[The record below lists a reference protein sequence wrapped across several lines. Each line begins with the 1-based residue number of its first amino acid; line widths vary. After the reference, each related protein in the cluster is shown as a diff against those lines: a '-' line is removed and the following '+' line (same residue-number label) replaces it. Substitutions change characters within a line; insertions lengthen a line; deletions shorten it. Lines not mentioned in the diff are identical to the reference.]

1 MGWWYIDPHSIV
13 VCGTNALSYIF
24 PWTKTVVSYIYI
36 HVFIILYNVR
46 WFILL
51 WKKTVGWFQESSKC
65 LLNRMRH
72 QWFRPWRRV
81 IEVHRRLNQDFW
93 WVDLPKKKCG
103 DEMIQVL
110 GRFVC
115 WKKWKSRS
123 TTNYTYHTW
132 IMLVKSD
139 EWRGNNFWKWPA
151 LRLGCERP
159 HVHRSTD
166 LSPANPDV
174 KNMGV
179 ILKERILNVW
189 SETGQFVA
197 RTNAHHL

>member
-13 VCGTNALSYIF
+13 FCGTNALSYMF
-24 PWTKTVVSYIYI
+24 
-36 HVFIILYNVR
+36 
-46 WFILL
+46 
-51 WKKTVGWFQESSKC
+51 
-65 LLNRMRH
+65 
-72 QWFRPWRRV
+72 WFRPWRRV
-81 IEVHRRLNQDFW
+81 MEVHIWLNQDFW
-93 WVDLPKKKCG
+93 WFWPTEKKMWRWIDPSCRKIFLLNKY
-103 DEMIQVL
+103 M
-110 GRFVC
+110 
-115 WKKWKSRS
+115 KNRS
-123 TTNYTYHTW
+123 TTNYTYQIW

-139 EWRGNNFWKWPA
+139 EWRSCNSCWKWQFV
-151 LRLGCERP
+151 RLGCERP

-189 SETGQFVA
+189 SRQFVA